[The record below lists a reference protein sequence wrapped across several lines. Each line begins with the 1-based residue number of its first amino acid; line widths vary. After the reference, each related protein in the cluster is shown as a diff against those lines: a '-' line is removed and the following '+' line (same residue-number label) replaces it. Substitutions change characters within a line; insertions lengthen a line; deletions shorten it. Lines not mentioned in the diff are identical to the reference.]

1 MEVIWSPDSMEDLDF
16 LFEYIAEDSVENAME
31 FIMQVRERANAL
43 ADVPRQGRKIPEL
56 DNDYNY
62 RPKINGKSIKLAES
76 NQLRQKQPNIFLRL
90 SEEDKLLKGK
100 KQILEDMYTP
110 SFKPMSYVPP
120 NMNLDY
126 LKKRNYISDN
136 QILEEDEEKDNRKNR

>member
-56 DNDYNY
+56 DNDKFREVFYKEYTIVYEIQEDCILIHEIYNQ
-62 RPKINGKSIKLAES
+62 R
-76 NQLRQKQPNIFLRL
+76 RIFIRT
-90 SEEDKLLKGK
+90 
-100 KQILEDMYTP
+100 Y
-110 SFKPMSYVPP
+110 
-120 NMNLDY
+120 
-126 LKKRNYISDN
+126 KRN
-136 QILEEDEEKDNRKNR
+136 